1 MCQVPVLFLVLLLAS
16 SNRLVLLLE
25 SSDRLTRIRILT
37 LSKDH
42 RERLARATSFLHA
55 EYRPEMAYFELVE
68 LMRKLALTGFL
79 LFIEQSQTLLRIV
92 FALLISI
99 LYIAL
104 LQTARPFKSTST

>member
-1 MCQVPVLFLVLLLAS
+1 MACL
-16 SNRLVLLLE
+16 R
-25 SSDRLTRIRILT
+25 TIT
-37 LSKDH
+37 LSKH
-42 RERLARATSFLHA
+42 KREQLEEATRFLHA
-55 EYRPEMAYFELVE
+55 EYRPEMAYFELIE

-79 LFIEQSQTLLRIV
+79 QLFIEQSQTLLRIV

>member
-1 MCQVPVLFLVLLLAS
+1 MWQVPVLFLVLILA
-16 SNRLVLLLE
+16 
-25 SSDRLTRIRILT
+25 SSDRLTCIRILT

-79 LFIEQSQTLLRIV
+79 QLFIEQSQTLLRIV

-99 LYIAL
+99 LYLAL

>member
-1 MCQVPVLFLVLLLAS
+1 
-16 SNRLVLLLE
+16 
-25 SSDRLTRIRILT
+25 
-37 LSKDH
+37 
-42 RERLARATSFLHA
+42 
-55 EYRPEMAYFELVE
+55 MAYFELVE

-99 LYIAL
+99 LYLAL